1 MIRNPI
7 AEQISDFLKK
17 FEPFNFFDYKD
28 LLAISRSIE
37 VVYLNKDDI
46 LFKVDQLPQN
56 YFFVVNSG
64 TIGLNIISDAEDNL
78 MDRCTEGNILGLRP
92 IIAKDK
98 YLMTAT
104 AREDAIVFMIPFEV
118 FSSTI
123 LKNKEAV
130 DFFMESFASNT
141 RNPRHPDHK
150 GKLVSKNVIFDDE
163 ISTDIQYLQPIKYDI
178 NPMVVS
184 PTEIIKFVAQTM
196 TRNKIGSVLIH
207 ENKRPIGIVTDSDL
221 RSKIATGIED
231 LNDSVDKIMSSPVVT
246 VAENISL
253 AEAQMMML
261 KHNVMYLGVTK
272 DGTPNTEIKGI
283 ISEHDVVVA
292 QADNPGILLKLVKKA
307 NSTNELK
314 VIREKLTGL
323 VQNAIDKNIPMSHIS
338 NIVNEITSA
347 ITYKIIEMTI
357 AEIGEP
363 KAQFAWFNIGSQG
376 RGEQTI
382 MTDVNNFIV
391 FEDVDPGLYEQ
402 TQLYFIDLSEKV
414 IESFVKIGY
423 KRSSQTLMGNN
434 MAYCKS
440 LTDWKN
446 QYMSWIVNPKNNTI
460 TFNPTFFDFDF
471 IYGNQTIFRELND
484 TITEKLPNSQLFLAY
499 LGNEIV
505 KTPSGLSFFGN
516 FNVEVDKDNKEVFDL
531 RNKVLNPLINA
542 ARLFALT
549 QNVLGITNS
558 YQRYKILAELE
569 ENFEDLYLQAADA
582 FDEIFRIKTEIGL
595 LEGTDGELI
604 DLNKL
609 TKVDVAKIKASLK
622 IISNIQDVIKNR
634 YQLTYFS

>member
-7 AEQISDFLKK
+7 AEQVSDFLKK
-17 FEPFNFFDYKD
+17 FEPFNFFDYQD
-28 LLAISRSIE
+28 LLTISNSIQII
-37 VVYLNKDDI
+37 YLNKDET
-46 LFKVDQLPQN
+46 LFKVDDVPDN
-56 YFFVVNSG
+56 YFYVVNSG

-78 MDRCTEGNILGLRP
+78 MDRCTEGSILGLRP
-92 IIAKDK
+92 ILAKDK

-104 AREDAIVFMIPFEV
+104 AREDSIVFMIAMDIFNE
-118 FSSTI
+118 T
-123 LKNKEAV
+123 LLENNQAV
-130 DFFMESFASNT
+130 YFFLESFASNT
-141 RNPRHPDHK
+141 RNPHNPDHK
-150 GKLVSKNVIFDDE
+150 GKLISQNIIYNDE
-163 ISTDIQYLQPIKYDI
+163 ISTDIQYLQPIKYNTTPI
-178 NPMVVS
+178 AVAPN
-184 PTEIIKFVAQTM
+184 EIIKFVAQTM
-196 TRNKIGSVLIH
+196 TRSKIGSVLIH
-207 ENKRPIGIVTDSDL
+207 ENQRPIGIVTDSDL
-221 RSKIATGIED
+221 RSKIATGT
-231 LNDSVDKIMSSPVVT
+231 VDYNETIDQIMSTPVVT

-292 QADNPGILLKLVKKA
+292 QADNPGVLLKRVKKS

-323 VQNAIDKNIPMSHIS
+323 VQNALDKNIPMSHIT

-347 ITYKIIEMTI
+347 ITYKLIEMVI

-391 FEDVDPGLYEQ
+391 FEDVDPAVYEE

-423 KRSSQTLMGNN
+423 KRSSLSLMGNN

-440 LTDWKN
+440 LTDWQN
-446 QYMSWIVNPKNNTI
+446 QYISWMVNPKNNTI
-460 TFNPTFFDFDF
+460 NFNPTFFDFDF
-471 IYGNQTIFRELND
+471 IYGSQSIFRKLND
-484 TITEKLPNSQLFLAY
+484 TISEKLPTSNLFLAY

-505 KTPSGLSFFGN
+505 KTPSGLTFFGN
-516 FNVEVDKDNKEVFDL
+516 FSVEIDKNDKEVFDL

-549 QNVLGITNS
+549 KGILGITNS
-558 YQRYKILAELE
+558 YQRYKILADLE
-569 ENFEDLYLQAADA
+569 ENFEDLYLQAAEA
-582 FDEIFRIKTEIGL
+582 YDEIFRIKTEFGL

-604 DLNKL
+604 TLDKIS
-609 TKVDVAKIKASLK
+609 KVDLAKIKASLK
-622 IISNIQDVIKNR
+622 VINTLQDTIKNR